1 MKKVIKVSINKM
13 PFTLAEDAY
22 SVLKVYLDHLRRYYS
37 GKVGGSE
44 IVDGIEERI
53 AELLAERTER
63 GAKVVSKAD
72 IDAVLEI
79 MGPPEVIEEEGGE
92 PYADPGLYRNGAR
105 PAKKLYR
112 DMDHKVVGGV
122 CSGLAAYFNI
132 DVIIIRVLY
141 LALFFLPSIIHIA
154 ANFRHWSAFFNFPWF
169 FVLVY
174 VLLWIVIPAAHTV
187 EEKYAMRGEP
197 VSAKGI
203 QRNPRPSAAPRY
215 QYEPRPSRGE
225 SNRTL
230 NALGRVVA
238 VVVGLFFLVTSSAVL
253 IGFVVAF
260 SAAGFALNF
269 FPTALLDVLAFPGNM
284 LWVKIFGM
292 GVLVIP
298 VLGFLHLGSVL
309 VFNIRG
315 HRWIGGTLFFLWL
328 ASLIGLVI
336 TSAQGCSHFQRDARF
351 EESVPME
358 LTSDTLYIELNAG
371 SDFLFERYW
380 LEADNSHYRLGWI
393 EGERHEISVVAF
405 PPVTIVRQS
414 ENETP
419 SVWVRSRSFGRSEHS
434 AELAAE
440 ALKPTFKINGN
451 VLAINAFQADRNS
464 PWKGNT
470 GSLRLY
476 VPTDQVVIVRKPV
489 FHEFG
494 VSHRRKV
501 NIIRSE

>member
-1 MKKVIKVSINKM
+1 
-13 PFTLAEDAY
+13 
-22 SVLKVYLDHLRRYYS
+22 
-37 GKVGGSE
+37 
-44 IVDGIEERI
+44 
-53 AELLAERTER
+53 
-63 GAKVVSKAD
+63 
-72 IDAVLEI
+72 
-79 MGPPEVIEEEGGE
+79 
-92 PYADPGLYRNGAR
+92 
-105 PAKKLYR
+105 
-112 DMDHKVVGGV
+112 
-122 CSGLAAYFNI
+122 
-132 DVIIIRVLY
+132 
-141 LALFFLPSIIHIA
+141 
-154 ANFRHWSAFFNFPWF
+154 
-169 FVLVY
+169 
-174 VLLWIVIPAAHTV
+174 
-187 EEKYAMRGEP
+187 
-197 VSAKGI
+197 
-203 QRNPRPSAAPRY
+203 
-215 QYEPRPSRGE
+215 
-225 SNRTL
+225 
-230 NALGRVVA
+230 
-238 VVVGLFFLVTSSAVL
+238 
-253 IGFVVAF
+253 
-260 SAAGFALNF
+260 
-269 FPTALLDVLAFPGNM
+269 
-284 LWVKIFGM
+284 IFGM

-393 EGERHEISVVAF
+393 EGERHEVSVVAF